1 MQNIIETF
9 SNYIIRL
16 NRNLKRLIA
25 IITDFSLCIIC
36 TWIAFYLRLED
47 LNFVKDYNFS
57 FAALIS
63 LSAIPIFWLFG
74 LYRTIF
80 RYAGLSILFTI
91 SLSIFIYGLLYILTI
106 SVFMIQ
112 GIPRS
117 IGLIQPMLLFFAVAT
132 TRFTAKYFLTGT
144 FRRLDYSLN
153 KKNVLIYGAGTA
165 GRQLFESL
173 NNNNEFRVIGFLDD
187 DQTLHKQVL
196 LGKKIYNLSKIQNLI
211 ETKDINLV
219 LLAIPSINK
228 QRKNEIIKNL
238 NRYKLA
244 VKSLP
249 NLQDIIS
256 ERVTVSDVKDF
267 LVNDLLNRE
276 QVNPDKELLK
286 KNIESKSILVTGSG
300 GSIGSEL
307 CRQIIRLK
315 PIKLVLVEVNEFA
328 LYKIYEELATSNKN
342 IKLIPILANVQD
354 QKKLEK
360 IFETF
365 KIDTVYH
372 AAAYK
377 HVNLVEENICEG
389 VKNNVFGTVSVA
401 NASIEKNVSNLVLV
415 SSDKA
420 VRPTNIMGASKRFA
434 ELCLQAIHKNSI
446 NNNNFSIVRFGNV
459 LESSGSVIPKFRK
472 QILNGGPITLTHPDV
487 SRYFMTIIEA
497 AQLVIQAGA
506 LGKNSE
512 VFVLDMGESIKIKDL
527 ISRMVK
533 LSGLKLKKGKNSDG
547 DIEIQIIGLKPGEK
561 LYEELLIGD
570 NPKKTI
576 HPKILTA
583 QDPSIKYEKLEKI
596 LEELKILLDNHK
608 SLEVKNLLNES
619 IKLYNSNSE
628 IVDPIYLEEMN
639 LNNQKNDLPAKVDE
653 LKVIKI
659 K

>member
-1 MQNIIETF
+1 M
-9 SNYIIRL
+9 
-16 NRNLKRLIA
+16 
-25 IITDFSLCIIC
+25 
-36 TWIAFYLRLED
+36 
-47 LNFVKDYNFS
+47 
-57 FAALIS
+57 
-63 LSAIPIFWLFG
+63 
-74 LYRTIF
+74 
-80 RYAGLSILFTI
+80 
-91 SLSIFIYGLLYILTI
+91 
-106 SVFMIQ
+106 
-112 GIPRS
+112 
-117 IGLIQPMLLFFAVAT
+117 
-132 TRFTAKYFLTGT
+132 
-144 FRRLDYSLN
+144 
-153 KKNVLIYGAGTA
+153 
-165 GRQLFESL
+165 
-173 NNNNEFRVIGFLDD
+173 
-187 DQTLHKQVL
+187 
-196 LGKKIYNLSKIQNLI
+196 
-211 ETKDINLV
+211 
-219 LLAIPSINK
+219 
-228 QRKNEIIKNL
+228 
-238 NRYKLA
+238 
-244 VKSLP
+244 
-249 NLQDIIS
+249 
-256 ERVTVSDVKDF
+256 
-267 LVNDLLNRE
+267 
-276 QVNPDKELLK
+276 
-286 KNIESKSILVTGSG
+286 
-300 GSIGSEL
+300 
-307 CRQIIRLK
+307 
-315 PIKLVLVEVNEFA
+315 
-328 LYKIYEELATSNKN
+328 
-342 IKLIPILANVQD
+342 
-354 QKKLEK
+354 
-360 IFETF
+360 
-365 KIDTVYH
+365 
-372 AAAYK
+372 
-377 HVNLVEENICEG
+377 
-389 VKNNVFGTVSVA
+389 SVA

-487 SRYFMTIIEA
+487 SRYFMTIVEA